1 MMSYLWILL
10 LGSLLATSAQAQD
23 DEAPTEEAAAP
34 EAPAPDADIAA
45 EVNGDSTA
53 DKETEH
59 TAEEI
64 PPTASEPDNEAGEPV
79 TPAVVVAEP
88 AAKPA
93 ADTEPEAEP
102 EAEAEA
108 EPEAAPEAEA
118 EAATTTEAPAAPAAD
133 PEVIDPK
140 AEEPTALGEEE
151 ASSSTGATPAEE
163 ESGPEATSAADPAVA
178 DNEEKTIDP
187 TADAQPTKSAVEE
200 KVEPEGEV
208 LVPAIEVDD
217 VPEVN
222 NDGGFDLEDALSE
235 DNGLE
240 GPGKRSSFESGTHV
254 VGASGEVKPEAQEAS
269 SGSLAAILSAIVVS
283 VVGAVVGYFT
293 YQKKK
298 LCFKN
303 RQEADPEAARKD
315 VATEVQSDPQVLSNL
330 LNSS

>member
-34 EAPAPDADIAA
+34 EAPAPEADTTA
-45 EVNGDSTA
+45 EVNGDSAA

-79 TPAVVVAEP
+79 TPAVVVADT
-88 AAKPA
+88 PA
-93 ADTEPEAEP
+93 ADTEPEVKAGAEAD
-102 EAEAEA
+102 AEAEA
-108 EPEAAPEAEA
+108 
-118 EAATTTEAPAAPAAD
+118 TTTIEVPAAD
-133 PEVIDPK
+133 PEVIDPN

-151 ASSSTGATPAEE
+151 ATSSTGATPAEE

-200 KVEPEGEV
+200 KVEPEVEV
-208 LVPAIEVDD
+208 LVPEIEVDD

-222 NDGGFDLEDALSE
+222 NDVGFDIGDALSE
-235 DNGLE
+235 DNVVE
-240 GPGKRSSFESGTHV
+240 GPGKRSSFESGTHAA
-254 VGASGEVKPEAQEAS
+254 GASGEVKPEAQEAS

-298 LCFKN
+298 LCFKD
-303 RQEADPEAARKD
+303 RQEVDPEAARKA
-315 VATEVQSDPQVLSNL
+315 VATEAQSDPQVLSNL